1 MVGQISTKQYWNL
14 VKELT
19 ISDFKL
25 KYQGSALGYVWSLL
39 KPLLLFGVLYVVFS
53 IFLRFDVEH
62 YNLYLL
68 LGIILWGYFSEGTT
82 NAVGNIVG
90 KSGLIS
96 RVNFPRS
103 IIVIASTLTSLL
115 TLLLNLL
122 VFVVFF
128 IFSGATVAPSVLL
141 FVIFLVELYLIT
153 LGIGYLISALNIKFR
168 DLSHIWEILL
178 QVGFWATPIIYAV
191 DMIPLKYHF
200 WLFMNPMTRIIQY
213 SRDVI
218 IYGMMPDLKGVI
230 ASVFMAVAIFVAGY
244 LVFKKREP
252 YFAEDL

>member
-128 IFSGATVAPSVLL
+128 
-141 FVIFLVELYLIT
+141 YL
-153 LGIGYLISALNIKFR
+153 
-168 DLSHIWEILL
+168 
-178 QVGFWATPIIYAV
+178 
-191 DMIPLKYHF
+191 
-200 WLFMNPMTRIIQY
+200 NP
-213 SRDVI
+213 
-218 IYGMMPDLKGVI
+218 
-230 ASVFMAVAIFVAGY
+230 
-244 LVFKKREP
+244 
-252 YFAEDL
+252 

>member
-1 MVGQISTKQYWNL
+1 M
-14 VKELT
+14 
-19 ISDFKL
+19 
-25 KYQGSALGYVWSLL
+25 
-39 KPLLLFGVLYVVFS
+39 VFS
-53 IFLRFDVEH
+53 IFLRFNVEH

-68 LGIILWGYFSEGTT
+68 LGIILWGYFAEGTT

-103 IIVIASTLTSLL
+103 IIVVASSLTSLL
-115 TLLLNLL
+115 TLFLNLV

-128 IFSGATVAPSVLL
+128 IFSGVSFGPSVFI
-141 FVIFLVELYLIT
+141 FVILFIELYFMT
-153 LGIGYLISALNIKFR
+153 LGIGYLISSLNIKFR
-168 DLSHIWEILL
+168 DLSHVWEILL

-213 SRDVI
+213 SRDVV
-218 IYGMMPDLKGVI
+218 IYGSMPDLRGII
-230 ASVFMAVAIFVAGY
+230 ASLFMAIAIFVAGY